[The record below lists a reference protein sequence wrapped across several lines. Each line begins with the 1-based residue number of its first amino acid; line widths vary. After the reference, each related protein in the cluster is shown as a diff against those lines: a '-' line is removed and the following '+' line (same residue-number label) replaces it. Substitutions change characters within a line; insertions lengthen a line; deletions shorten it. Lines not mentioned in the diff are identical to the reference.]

1 MGHSRILVI
10 FHILISGTPRELLS
24 EVAPRVLPLALGTD
38 SPKLHSKDS
47 SKGIKV
53 QSRRL
58 NQARAIVPFWDK
70 RR

>member
-1 MGHSRILVI
+1 MGHSRLVVIFDILV
-10 FHILISGTPRELLS
+10 SGTPREPRS

-38 SPKLHSKDS
+38 RAKLHSRDS

-58 NQARAIVPFWDK
+58 RSGLSCHFRIKIA
-70 RR
+70 

>member
-10 FHILISGTPRELLS
+10 FHILVLGTPREPRS

-38 SPKLHSKDS
+38 SPKLQGTDS
-47 SKGIKV
+47 SKGIEV

-58 NQARAIVPFWDK
+58 RSGLSCHFRIKGA
-70 RR
+70 

>member
-1 MGHSRILVI
+1 MGHSRTLVI
-10 FHILISGTPRELLS
+10 FHILVLGTPREPRS

-38 SPKLHSKDS
+38 SPKLHSRDS

-58 NQARAIVPFWDK
+58 RSGLSCHF
-70 RR
+70 RRKGA